1 MLGNLHEARMVL
13 PDKLKNTSPLGNV
26 EIRCAGEADVDA
38 IVALI
43 NDAFRVERFFLD
55 RDRVNRESVSRCM
68 SQGKFLLAV
77 RDDEILG
84 CVHVELNGDRGYFGL
99 LAVDPSRQGMGLGRH
114 LVEAVEAYF
123 RAAGCRFSDMQI
135 VNVRA
140 ELPEFYRRLG
150 YVECGTEPF
159 TEGVSAIPCHF
170 VNYSKL
176 LL

>member
-1 MLGNLHEARMVL
+1 LADELKKEIGASAR
-13 PDKLKNTSPLGNV
+13 
-26 EIRCAGEADVDA
+26 IRPANEGDTDA

-43 NDAFRVERFFLD
+43 NEAFQVERFFHD
-55 RDRVNRESVSRCM
+55 RDRTNRDSVLRRM

-77 RDDEILG
+77 REDEILG
-84 CVHVELNGDRGYFGL
+84 CVYAELNGDRGYFGL
-99 LAVDPSRQGMGLGRH
+99 LAVDPSRQGRGLGRQ
-114 LVEAVEAYF
+114 LVEAVETYF

-159 TEGVSAIPCHF
+159 TEGVSTAIPCHF
-170 VNYSKL
+170 VNYSKSL
-176 LL
+176 L